1 MLQAEKDEAAVLM
14 PGDSP
19 DKTVYVPAIKV
30 LNDRGTY
37 SASLGVV
44 PPSLR

>member
-19 DKTVYVPAIKV
+19 DKMVYLPAIQI
-30 LNDRGTY
+30 LNDRGNY
-37 SASLGVV
+37 CASLGVV